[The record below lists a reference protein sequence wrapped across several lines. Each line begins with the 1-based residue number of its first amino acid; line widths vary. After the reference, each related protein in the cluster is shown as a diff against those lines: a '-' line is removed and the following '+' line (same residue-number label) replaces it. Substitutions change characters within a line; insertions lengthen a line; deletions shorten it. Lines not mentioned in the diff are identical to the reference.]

1 MKWLKYGM
9 IFLAASVSL
18 FAKDDLDDVIENAS
32 KRVIRRLRDRMKD
45 PTTPVRIGVFNFERL
60 DTYESLTYHVFE
72 NYVNDQIVLTLMK
85 NRGKLQFEVVERNSL
100 EKVIR
105 EQDFGASDYVNQ
117 DQSVQVGR
125 LLNANVIIV
134 GTYQPLKEYI
144 LVNTKLV
151 DVETGSILEVMSYEM
166 EIDARVDNLL
176 GIGDEKLRQ
185 EEEKRR
191 QKEYEKSLAK
201 PKDKFFGGGM
211 SGYYSWTSG
220 KPTFKNFM
228 ATVDFGLFFRRIIAK
243 AGYSKYSREVDGH
256 YMIFGGDF
264 KIYDYLRFGYMR
276 GISLKKDETIADNL
290 AGQSSTAGIFYW
302 TPIEGDGVSFS
313 ILRSSVN
320 GNNLWGL
327 GLSFY

>member
-1 MKWLKYGM
+1 MKWFLYAL
-9 IFLAASVSL
+9 IFLTSSITVM
-18 FAKDDLDDVIENAS
+18 AKDDIDDVVENTS

-45 PTTPVRIGVFNFERL
+45 PSTPVRIGVFNFERL
-60 DTYESLTYHVFE
+60 DAYQGLTYHVFE
-72 NYVNDQIVLTLMK
+72 NYINDQIVLTLMK

-166 EIDARVDNLL
+166 KIDARVDNLL
-176 GIGDEKLRQ
+176 GIGDEKSRQ

-201 PKDKFFGGGM
+201 SKDKFFGGGM

-228 ATVDFGLFFRRIIAK
+228 ATVDFGLFYRRIIAK
-243 AGYSKYSREVDGH
+243 AGYSKYTRKIDGH
-256 YMIFGGDF
+256 YLTFGGDF
-264 KIYDYLRFGYMR
+264 KIYDYLRIGYLR
-276 GISLKKDETIADNL
+276 GVSLKKDETIADNL
-290 AGQSSTAGIFYW
+290 TGTSSKAGIFYW
-302 TPIEGDGVSFS
+302 TPFEGDGVSFS
-313 ILRSSVN
+313 ILRSSVKDSK
-320 GNNLWGL
+320 LWGF